1 MPKVTIDLPQQW
13 LFQTELTLRVADI
26 NYGGHLGNDR
36 VLGLAHEAR
45 VEWLRSLHLS
55 EMDVG
60 GAGLIMADA
69 AIMFRGEAFLGD
81 DLTVAIGASEVRRS
95 GFELIYAMQRRA
107 DGQDI
112 ALVKTGLVCFDY
124 ALRKPVRIPPAFA
137 RILEPSA

>member
-1 MPKVTIDLPQQW
+1 MARVSIDTPRQR
-13 LFQTELTLRVADI
+13 LFRTELTLRVADI

-45 VEWLRSLHLS
+45 VEWLRSLHRS

-69 AIMFRGEAFLGD
+69 AVIFRGEAFLGD
-81 DLTVAIGASEVRRS
+81 RLAVSIGAGDISRS
-95 GFELIYAMQRRA
+95 GFELIYAMQRVA

-124 ALRKPVRIPPAFA
+124 TVRRPARIPADFV
-137 RILEPSA
+137 RILESPA